1 MIALIFIPIVT
12 ALLVFIIKK
21 ENAIKLSL
29 LSIPVEVYVIYK
41 LFLRIS
47 ETGNY
52 EIIVGGW
59 PKIVGISL
67 YMDHLSIVFL
77 FISIVAWTGS
87 SLYSMMKRS
96 DDYKFYF
103 FLHFLRGTFYGLIF
117 SNDLFNIFVFI
128 EIISVISAMLI
139 IYKKDGFS
147 IRAGIYYLM
156 FNSVG
161 MIFYLIGLII
171 IYMRI
176 GTLNIEYIAMLPLD
190 TTTKIAYGLIIT
202 ALGVKSAFFPVY
214 TWTWLPRAHMAA
226 PSGMSALLSS
236 VLVKTGF
243 IVLVKLFRFVPEGL
257 FFKYLLIMGILKA
270 ISGILFALSQKD
282 IKGVLAFHTIS
293 QSGIILMGIAGAGS
307 LHIGGVL
314 HLVNHSLF
322 KGLLFLTAGII
333 IKEYNAREL
342 KNIRGLLKNYPGL
355 ALFMLIGILSIT
367 GFPYTNG
374 YVSKHLIKYG
384 LKGNFI
390 LEISMHLIN
399 LGTVISF
406 VKLSQILFGKQKS
419 RINTKHKE
427 SKLPLMLVGGITL
440 ISGLGEMYILE
451 KYFNIIISVHFSD
464 FLSYGLYLLIGY
476 LVYRFIIIKD
486 VKALQ
491 YLRHYQLGFRRA
503 NIVLVLFLILSMVF
517 IY

>member
-1 MIALIFIPIVT
+1 MILLILIPVVT
-12 ALLVFIIKK
+12 ALFVFLLKKEIIIKY
-21 ENAIKLSL
+21 SL
-29 LSIPVEVYVIYK
+29 LSIPVEVYVIYR
-41 LFLRIS
+41 LFLKVNTLGVQ
-47 ETGNY
+47 ET
-52 EIIVGGW
+52 IVGGW
-59 PKIVGISL
+59 PRYFGISL
-67 YMDHLSIVFL
+67 YMDHLSFVFL
-77 FISIVAWTGS
+77 FISIIAWTGS
-87 SLYSMMKRS
+87 SLYSLMKRS

-117 SNDLFNIFVFI
+117 SNDLYNIFVFI
-128 EIISVISAMLI
+128 EITSVISAMLI

-156 FNSVG
+156 FNSVS
-161 MIFYLIGLII
+161 MLFYLMGLII
-171 IYMRI
+171 IYMRL
-176 GTLNIEYIAMLPLD
+176 GTLNLSYLGALPLD
-190 TTTKIAYGLIIT
+190 ATTKIAFGMIVT

-226 PSGMSALLSS
+226 PSGMSALLSG

-243 IVLVKLFRFVPEGL
+243 IVLVKFFRFLPEGL

-293 QSGIILMGIAGAGS
+293 QSGIILMGIGGVGS
-307 LHIGGVL
+307 LHIGGIL

-322 KGLLFLTAGII
+322 KGLLFLTAGIV

-355 ALFMLIGILSIT
+355 AFFMIIGILSIT

-384 LKGNFI
+384 LKGNII
-390 LEISMHLIN
+390 LEMSMHLIS

-406 VKLSQILFGKQKS
+406 VKLSYILFGKQKS
-419 RINTKHKE
+419 KIDTTHKE
-427 SKLPLMLVGGITL
+427 SKLPLFLVGSVTLVSGI
-440 ISGLGEMYILE
+440 GEMYILKE
-451 KYFNIIISVHFSD
+451 YFDIIITVHLSD
-464 FLSYGLYLLIGY
+464 FVTYGIYVILGY
-476 LVYRFIIIKD
+476 LVYRYIITKD
-486 VKALQ
+486 IKALQ
-491 YLRHYQLGFRRA
+491 FLRHYQLGFRRA
-503 NIVLVLFLILSMVF
+503 NIVLVLFLMLTMAF